1 MPKQQILR
9 RLQNNIEESLSL
21 MNTLSIYD
29 ETSPNTN
36 SINRYLNEIKSLIP
50 KIKQD
55 IITKEIDKLEQTI
68 IDKKLKNNSSLMRR
82 NNKL

>member
-21 MNTLSIYD
+21 INTLSIYD